1 MCDFE
6 KKNIE
11 NEIETVYRNIQPYQ
25 QADEAKYQSLY
36 QDFSFP
42 GLKEVLA
49 SIHAVFVDNYEAMNK
64 RLPTDAGGSYFWA
77 DNSRALIS
85 AIDSTKRLQK
95 VLANTVD
102 AISIDEYCQNVFRK
116 SEEFLQQSGGSQIP
130 PFMGTLKIYY
140 KLPIFHR
147 KNITKADFDTPQIR
161 AVDTRYIN
169 DIAKRAFDDI
179 EQRNFD
185 SAITKARTL
194 LEEVFCHAIEKK
206 SQIPDNNGKISS
218 LYKQV
223 RKLYNMHDDQDI
235 DSRIKKLLGGLST
248 IITSIAEMRNKDS
261 DAHGVGS
268 NRIQIRDYHARLFV
282 NASVTVAEFI
292 LSVEE
297 NGCRNS

>member
-1 MCDFE
+1 MFDFK

-11 NEIETVYRNIQPYQ
+11 NEIETVYRNMQPYQ
-25 QADEAKYQSLY
+25 KSDGVEYQSLY

-42 GLKEVLA
+42 GLKKVLS

-64 RLPTDAGGSYFWA
+64 RLPTDADSNYFWA
-77 DNSRALIS
+77 DNSRALLS
-85 AIDSTKRLQK
+85 AIASTKRLQK
-95 VLANTVD
+95 ALANTAD
-102 AISIDEYCQNVFRK
+102 AISIDEYCQNIFRE
-116 SEEFLQQSGGSQIP
+116 SERFLEQSGGSQIP
-130 PFMGTLKIYY
+130 PFMNTVKIYY
-140 KLPIFHR
+140 KLPIFRR
-147 KNITKADFDTPQIR
+147 KGITKVNLDTPQIHM
-161 AVDTRYIN
+161 VDIRYIN
-169 DIAKRAFDDI
+169 DMAKRAFNDI
-179 EQRNFD
+179 ERRNCD

-223 RKLYNMHDDQDI
+223 KKLYNMHDDQDI

-248 IITSIAEMRNKDS
+248 IIISIAEMRNKDS

-297 NGCRNS
+297 NENAK